1 MIIIDYPNVNVKVMS
16 TLRIVCTHRLDI
28 DQILKSYFKRRTLYN
43 ILNFFQR
50 PRAQQMQNVKANLIS
65 TQLAVIF
72 KRVIGGVLLHL
83 LVTKDF
89 NLQVS
94 FTCTVFDAA
103 RGFNCSEFNVF
114 MCNVFCYFN
123 FVLLF
128 TVFLHLTRPG
138 IYMCSVCTLYHLM
151 FCFCTF
157 PLLYSYVLPYSY

>member
-1 MIIIDYPNVNVKVMS
+1 
-16 TLRIVCTHRLDI
+16 
-28 DQILKSYFKRRTLYN
+28 
-43 ILNFFQR
+43 
-50 PRAQQMQNVKANLIS
+50 MQNVKANLIS

-72 KRVIGGVLLHL
+72 KRGIGGVLLRL
-83 LVTKDF
+83 LVTKGF

-123 FVLLF
+123 FVLLLTHV

-138 IYMCSVCTLYHLM
+138 IYICVQYVHYTIWCFVFVLFLCYIHMCCHILIKNWL
-151 FCFCTF
+151 
-157 PLLYSYVLPYSY
+157 VLTITEYKYTSEVRSRLRTV